1 MAHDMAERLLVLGPI
16 VQDRPPVEP
25 DHVGQPRNVL
35 AALLRQPHALKQP
48 EQVELAL
55 RLHLVEDLVGREIV
69 DTDDHPLAQRAEGLG
84 QALSNIGSAKNLV
97 TVAEGHLNNIVDI
110 LTQMKTKATQAA
122 DDSLGTAERTAIK
135 AELASLSNQINL
147 EVQQATWNSKSIFN
161 GTASSGAT
169 AGNVLFKFQIG
180 AGNSSTNDLLQF
192 NLLKTG
198 NVSLEGGNT
207 GFKSSQMRLDSSG
220 SGATRLSGNTLAGSL
235 LGSSASAHK
244 LMGRIDDAIADVS
257 EALSYIGSVV
267 NRLTYQEASL
277 TVARTNTEAARSRIE
292 DADMAFEQLQSTK
305 FQILQQTASAMLAQ
319 ANSGPQSIL
328 SLFR

>member
-1 MAHDMAERLLVLGPI
+1 MGTRINTNIG
-16 VQDRPPVEP
+16 
-25 DHVGQPRNVL
+25 
-35 AALLRQPHALKQP
+35 ALN
-48 EQVELAL
+48 AL
-55 RLHLVEDLVGREIV
+55 RSL
-69 DTDDHPLAQRAEGLG
+69 TDINNRMSVAQLRLATGKRINNAADDAAGYSIAKKMNVRAKGLG
-84 QALSNIGSAKNLV
+84 QALNNIGSAKNLLSV
-97 TVAEGHLNNIVDI
+97 GEGHLNNIVDI
-110 LTQMKTKATQAA
+110 LTQMKTKAIQAA
-122 DDSLGTAERTAIK
+122 DDSLGTSERTAIK
-135 AELASLSNQINL
+135 AELAALSNQINL
-147 EVQQATWNSKSIFN
+147 EVQQATWNSKNIFS
-161 GTASSGAT
+161 GTASSNAT

-198 NVSLEGGNT
+198 NVSLESGNT
-207 GFKSSQMRLDSSG
+207 GFKSSQLRLDST

-235 LGSSASAHK
+235 LGSSASSHV
-244 LMGRIDDAIADVS
+244 LMGRIDNAIADVS

-305 FQILQQTASAMLAQ
+305 FQILQQTASSMLAQ